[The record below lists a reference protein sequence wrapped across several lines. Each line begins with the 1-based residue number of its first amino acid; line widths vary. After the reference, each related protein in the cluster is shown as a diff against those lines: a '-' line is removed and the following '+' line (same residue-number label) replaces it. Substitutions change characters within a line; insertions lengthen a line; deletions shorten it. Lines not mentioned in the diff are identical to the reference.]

1 MGEMTGLLEK
11 PFGFSIGKASY
22 QSTREVSG
30 DKKLKLNT
38 GERLSEGLFMCPG
51 LRLGEKGPCLL

>member
-38 GERLSEGLFMCPG
+38 GERLV
-51 LRLGEKGPCLL
+51 LRLVYVPGAKTG

>member
-38 GERLSEGLFMCPG
+38 GERLV
-51 LRLGEKGPCLL
+51 